1 MTGNDLLRERLIAHA
16 RDAACVL
23 PASAI
28 DQLCAYFEL
37 LRLWNR
43 RLSLTAL
50 PVEEYGDEAVDRML
64 LEPAIAA
71 SYLPN
76 STKWL
81 IDLGSGGGSPA
92 IPLKLMRPEISLTMV
107 ESRGKKSAFLREAVR
122 QLRLQASYVEAAR
135 YEDLR
140 NTDAFAA
147 KADAVSLRAVRIESA
162 SLALISG
169 FLRPG
174 GALLLFAASTGA
186 TGKGFEKV
194 GNHVLLPWLGS
205 HLEVLRRV

>member
-1 MTGNDLLRERLIAHA
+1 MTGTDLLRERLIAHA
-16 RDAACVL
+16 REAACVL
-23 PASAI
+23 PASVV
-28 DQLCAYFEL
+28 DQLCAYFEI

-50 PVEEYGDEAVDRML
+50 PVEEYGEEAVDRML

-71 SYLPN
+71 SFLP
-76 STKWL
+76 TQTQWL

-92 IPLKLMRPEISLTMV
+92 IPLKLMRPDISLTMV
-107 ESRGKKSAFLREAVR
+107 ESREKKSAFLREAVR
-122 QLRLQASYVEAAR
+122 QLGLQATHVEAAR

-140 NTDAFAA
+140 SVEAFAA